1 MFLFEQDYVMRLIK
15 EMVRAILKL
24 LFNIDTESPTVELLE
39 NKEQKEILENLLD
52 MIDDGEIN
60 EAENRLYDLISDTDM
75 DSLEVA
81 LLFYSY
87 LNDKTDDFL
96 EANDFSREE
105 IKLGMENVADSFGIS
120 SIAKMFL
127 TDF

>member
-1 MFLFEQDYVMRLIK
+1 MFEQDYVMRLIK

-39 NKEQKEILENLLD
+39 NKEEKEMLENLLD
-52 MIDDGEIN
+52 LVDAGKIN
-60 EAENRLYDLISDTDM
+60 EAENRVYDLISDAD
-75 DSLEVA
+75 LNNLGIA

-96 EANDFSREE
+96 ETNDFSREE
-105 IKLGMENVADSFGIS
+105 IKLGLENVTDRFDLS
-120 SIAKMFL
+120 SIAKLFL

>member
-1 MFLFEQDYVMRLIK
+1 MFEQDYVMRLIK

-24 LFNIDTESPTVELLE
+24 LFNIDMESPTVDLLE
-39 NKEQKEILENLLD
+39 NREEKEALENLLD
-52 MIDDGEIN
+52 MVDAGKIN
-60 EAENRLYDLISDTDM
+60 EAENKLFDLTD
-75 DSLEVA
+75 DVTVNDLKIA

-96 EANDFSREE
+96 ETNDFSREE
-105 IKLGMENVADSFGIS
+105 IKSGLENVADRFGLN

-127 TDF
+127 EDL

>member
-1 MFLFEQDYVMRLIK
+1 MIVFEQDYVMRLIK

-24 LFNIDTESPTVELLE
+24 LFNINTETPTVELLE
-39 NKEQKEILENLLD
+39 NKEEKETLENLLD
-52 MIDDGEIN
+52 MIDDGKIN
-60 EAENRLYDLISDTDM
+60 EAENRLYDLTSDTDVN
-75 DSLEVA
+75 SLEIA

-96 EANDFSREE
+96 EANDFSRDE
-105 IKLGMENVADSFGIS
+105 IKVGLENVADSFGLS

>member
-1 MFLFEQDYVMRLIK
+1 MIVFEQDYVMRLIK

-24 LFNIDTESPTVELLE
+24 LFNINTETPTVELLE
-39 NKEQKEILENLLD
+39 NKEEKETLENLLD
-52 MIDDGEIN
+52 MIDAGKIN
-60 EAENRLYDLISDTDM
+60 EAENRLYELNSDTDVN
-75 DSLEVA
+75 SLEMA

-96 EANDFSREE
+96 EANDFSRDE
-105 IKLGMENVADSFGIS
+105 IKLGLENVADSFGLS
-120 SIAKMFL
+120 SIAKMFF